1 MSDNVDFPELF
12 DIDRFLPDGQFDEII
27 HRFENGRTA
36 KEIPK
41 QKNKILTVEE
51 FTQETKPTKPEKMSK
66 EDLITHLE
74 TLEKQIDERNK
85 K

>member
-1 MSDNVDFPELF
+1 MSDNSDFPELF

-41 QKNKILTVEE
+41 QKNKILNVEE
-51 FTQETKPTKPEKMSK
+51 FIQETKPTKPEKMSK
-66 EDLITHLE
+66 EELITHLE
-74 TLEKQIDERNK
+74 NLEKQIDEQNK

>member
-41 QKNKILTVEE
+41 QKNK
-51 FTQETKPTKPEKMSK
+51 S
-66 EDLITHLE
+66 
-74 TLEKQIDERNK
+74 
-85 K
+85 

>member
-74 TLEKQIDERNK
+74 TLEKQIESKHTN
-85 K
+85 

>member
-1 MSDNVDFPELF
+1 MSDNPEFPELF
-12 DIDRFLPDGQFDEII
+12 DIERFLPDGQYDEII
-27 HRFENGRTA
+27 NRFENGRTV

-41 QKNKILTVEE
+41 QKNKVLTVEE

-66 EDLITHLE
+66 EHLKQHLE
-74 TLEKQIDERNK
+74 TLEKQIDEQHK